1 MVIYARFLDSHG
13 RLPSFM
19 RGFTRP
25 ASILFRI
32 STIIALASFYPYVIA
47 RLGMT
52 GLVFSSLRALPVGS
66 YTTIEWVS
74 TIPHFS

>member
-1 MVIYARFLDSHG
+1 MIYARFLDSHG
-13 RLPSFM
+13 RLPLFI
-19 RGFTRP
+19 RRT
-25 ASILFRI
+25 SILFRI

-52 GLVFSSLRALPVGS
+52 GLVFSSLRALPISS